1 MNDRINAKHL
11 QANLIDRMLQLVGS
25 TENHAGSL
33 LRKNGDTDGYD
44 EVIEFTIELRNYLKG
59 YK

>member
-1 MNDRINAKHL
+1 MNDKINARHL
-11 QANLIDRMLQLVGS
+11 QANLIDRLIQVVSS

-44 EVIEFTIELRNYLKG
+44 EVIEFTTELRHHLKG